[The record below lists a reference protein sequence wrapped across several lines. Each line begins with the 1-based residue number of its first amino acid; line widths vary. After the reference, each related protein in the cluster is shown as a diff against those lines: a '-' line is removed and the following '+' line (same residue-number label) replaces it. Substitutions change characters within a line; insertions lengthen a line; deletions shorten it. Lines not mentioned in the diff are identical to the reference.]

1 MARWTYNRYYA
12 LVDHSKLEPP
22 LLTQE
27 TMTSPVVGK
36 AFSWRL
42 SLLVQETAGPLGDPK
57 HVDGLR
63 APRGFCVGGLQEH
76 RRHRQDPNQTV
87 ALYCVTGA
95 PASQLK
101 AVGETRGLGG
111 QTQTLDSGHVA
122 RRRPTPECRLRK

>member
-42 SLLVQETAGPLGDPK
+42 SLLVQETAGPLGDTK
-57 HVDGLR
+57 HVDGL
-63 APRGFCVGGLQEH
+63 H
-76 RRHRQDPNQTV
+76 
-87 ALYCVTGA
+87 
-95 PASQLK
+95 
-101 AVGETRGLGG
+101 
-111 QTQTLDSGHVA
+111 
-122 RRRPTPECRLRK
+122 